1 MCNLNIVFLIDT
13 LYLAYQLI
21 MKMLGILIKISL
33 MF

>member
-13 LYLAYQLI
+13 PYLAYQLI
-21 MKMLGILIKISL
+21 MKMLGTLIQISL